1 MLRVIPCQGLLEV
14 VSGTDMERA
23 SQEGQ
28 AACEDSGLL
37 AVSTRTIGDV
47 WVNISLQN
55 NNAYAN
61 LVVCAKKVEKR
72 FAT

>member
-1 MLRVIPCQGLLEV
+1 
-14 VSGTDMERA
+14 MERA